1 MNANIPHPFPTL
13 VSIITPAF
21 NSEKF
26 IAETITSVQSQTYQN
41 WEMIIVDDCSTD
53 KTAEIISSFQEK
65 DSRIK
70 YIYNSTNRGSAVS
83 RNMALQK
90 AKGRWI
96 AFLDS
101 DDVWHPE
108 KLEKQI
114 EFMMKNSY
122 HFSYTNYCEIDE
134 KSDENGIIISG
145 PKIVTNKL
153 MIAYCWPG
161 CLTVMY
167 DAEKIG
173 LMQSVDIK
181 INEEYAMWIKISK
194 LTDCYLLD
202 ENLAKYRRH
211 SDSLTSLSY
220 FKLIKWHYKM
230 FKKSEGKGVVMS
242 IALTINNLIFGIIK
256 KILYRKKY

>member
-1 MNANIPHPFPTL
+1 MY
-13 VSIITPAF
+13 VSIITPTF
-21 NSEKF
+21 NSERF
-26 IAETITSVQSQTYQN
+26 IAETIRSVQAQTYQD

-53 KTAEIISSFQEK
+53 RTAEIVASFQEK

-70 YIYNSTNRGSAVS
+70 YFYNSTNKGSALS
-83 RNMALQK
+83 RNLALQK
-90 AKGRWI
+90 AKGKWI

-101 DDVWHPE
+101 DDIWHPE

-114 EFMMKNSY
+114 EFMTKNNY

-134 KSDENGIIISG
+134 NSKETGILITG
-145 PKIVTNKL
+145 PKVITDKL

-173 LMQSVDIK
+173 IIQTVDIK
-181 INEEYAMWIKISK
+181 INEEYALWIKIAK
-194 LTDCYLLD
+194 NLNCYLLD

-211 SDSLTSLSY
+211 NKSLTSQSY
-220 FKLIKWHYKM
+220 FKLIKWHYLM
-230 FKKSEGKGVVMS
+230 FRKSENRNAVS
-242 IALTINNLIFGIIK
+242 SFILTLVNLIFGTYK
-256 KILYRKKY
+256 KVFYRRKY